1 MAADGVVG
9 YYFLIPAKAGDDEE
23 TRLVGIEMPTHHD
36 SLLKSGETREA

>member
-1 MAADGVVG
+1 MATGGIVG
-9 YYFLIPAKAGDDEE
+9 YYYPIPAKTGDDEE